1 MGKTAKFAYGG
12 SAAQAVGAGN
22 SILFPTAVS
31 KTRAIQGNGSGEIL
45 LRAPG
50 TYRVVSSFTLNATAA
65 GTVNVQM
72 SKGGVPAASAKAG
85 ATLAAA
91 GDLATV
97 SIVDYVTVVS
107 GIGGSY
113 ATLTFAPDAAV
124 GIEAATVLVERVCG

>member
-1 MGKTAKFAYGG
+1 MTRILIVDDDLAHARKIERTLDDMGIKRLHAA
-12 SAAQAVGAGN
+12 SAEEAVEIARQ
-22 SILFPTAVS
+22 
-31 KTRAIQGNGSGEIL
+31 TRI
-45 LRAPG
+45 R

-97 SIVDYVTVVS
+97 SIADYVTVVG

-113 ATLTFAPDAAV
+113 ATLTLAPDAAA
-124 GIEAATVLVERVCG
+124 GIESATVLIERVCG

>member
-1 MGKTAKFAYGG
+1 MGKTAKFAYAGD
-12 SAAQAVGAGN
+12 AAQAVGAGG
-22 SILFPTAVS
+22 SILFPVAASRMRAV
-31 KTRAIQGNGSGEIL
+31 QGNGSGGIL

-97 SIVDYVTVVS
+97 SIVGYVTVVS

-124 GIEAATVLVERVCG
+124 GIESATVLIERVCG